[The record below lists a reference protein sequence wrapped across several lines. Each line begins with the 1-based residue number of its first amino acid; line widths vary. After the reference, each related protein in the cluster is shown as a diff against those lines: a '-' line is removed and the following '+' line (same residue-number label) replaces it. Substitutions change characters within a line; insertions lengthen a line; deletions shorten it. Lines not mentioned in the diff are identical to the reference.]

1 MYQKHK
7 NGTKVFNWYYDLDTT
22 ELKVQELVVSRWD
35 YLDGMQ
41 WDVIDEYILIKETKE
56 PYFKFFKKSVKK
68 QIRLP
73 GYLVSPDKMYAKV
86 MLVDQM
92 LKSFGY
98 MLDESSLHLC
108 SKGTYTNVQNAKEE
122 YKSLVEYYPELIV
135 KVHGEF
141 KPERTNSGWMWR

>member
-7 NGTKVFNWYYDLDTT
+7 NGTVVYNWFYDLDTT

-35 YLDGMQ
+35 HLDGMQ
-41 WDVIDEYILIKETKE
+41 WNVIDEYILIKETKE

-73 GYLVSPDKMYAKV
+73 GYLISSDKMYAKV
-86 MLVDQM
+86 MLIYQM

-98 MLDESSLHLC
+98 MLNEKSSYLY
-108 SKGTYTNVQNAKEE
+108 SKGTYTNVQNTKEE
-122 YKSLVEYYPELIV
+122 YKHLVEYYRQTWLII
-135 KVHGEF
+135 F
-141 KPERTNSGWMWR
+141 